1 MFEKIVMKK
10 IILLI
15 FLSILFQSFT
25 FCQTQEEL
33 DLEMEEELNEVRIK
47 VAPEEEKIFKV
58 VEDMPR
64 FPGCEGK
71 GLSKRELKNCSEGKM
86 LEFIYRNI
94 RYPKKAREEK
104 TEGRVIL
111 RFLIERDLSIGKVKI
126 LTDIGNGCGEEAKR
140 VILLMNEG
148 QRWIPGKSRGK
159 PVRVWFTIPVSFK
172 LQG

>member
-1 MFEKIVMKK
+1 MKK
-10 IILLI
+10 IFV
-15 FLSILFQSFT
+15 FLFFSFLFQSFT

-33 DLEMEEELNEVRIK
+33 DLEMEEDLNEVRIR

-58 VEDMPR
+58 IEDMPR

-86 LEFIYRNI
+86 LEFIYQNI
-94 RYPKKAREEK
+94 KYPNKAREEK

-111 RFLIERDLSIGKVKI
+111 RILIERDLSIGKVDI

-140 VILLMNEG
+140 VILLMNEKKK
-148 QRWIPGKSRGK
+148 WIPGKSRGK
-159 PVRVWFTIPVSFK
+159 PVRVWFTITVSFK
-172 LQG
+172 LQE